1 MQLRFASH
9 ALCITVSHWRFL
21 ASDIPH
27 WANPWVLSFLLKKQR
42 YLQVV
47 AAVGFMGR
55 RLEIPSS
62 VDPKVAA
69 VIESCWV
76 RYLILNIPAIMHLLI
91 TQLSKLFWWTILFV
105 FSENPGDDPL
115 LLVSWNPWNLSSRH
129 YHPINSWK
137 KISYTSQKLRHPVDT
152 SFWHL
157 SQQRW
162 LAQYL
167 LNIEVPV
174 ILYIIVTFEY
184 HIYSDYGS
192 YRLPHLS
199 YSSRKRISW
208 HHTIL

>member
-47 AAVGFMGR
+47 AAVGFKGR

-129 YHPINSWK
+129 SHPINSWK
-137 KISYTSQKLRHPVDT
+137 KISYTSQKLRHPVTRASDIWV
-152 SFWHL
+152 SI
-157 SQQRW
+157 
-162 LAQYL
+162 AQYL
-167 LNIEVPV
+167 LN
-174 ILYIIVTFEY
+174 
-184 HIYSDYGS
+184 SS
-192 YRLPHLS
+192 S
-199 YSSRKRISW
+199 YSLYYSYIW
-208 HHTIL
+208 V